1 MRQRNMHFGEL
12 KNFPQLDRILFR
24 NIDSKDKLMLAAFYQ
39 VMRYI
44 GCHGASTLGNFTK
57 FQILQSAKLRWEK
70 VDDGKI
76 TITIQI
82 LCTGQI
88 LPPLLSFRFSR
99 QIAEKQKK
107 LS

>member
-1 MRQRNMHFGEL
+1 
-12 KNFPQLDRILFR
+12 
-24 NIDSKDKLMLAAFYQ
+24 MLAAFHQ
-39 VMRYI
+39 VMSYI
-44 GCHGASTLGNFTK
+44 GCNAASTLGNFTK
-57 FQILQSAKLRWEK
+57 FQILQSAALRTEK

-82 LCTGQI
+82 LGTGQI